1 MRPFSAD
8 SLWTYDNKVLKNK
21 FNIKDKELLNKKEKE
36 ITHNKINN
44 LKDYNDFSLKGF
56 LNLHKYLF
64 EDLYNFAGQIRD
76 ENVTLDNIML
86 CQFGVIE
93 LCLKDL
99 FRNLKEVK
107 INSHDDM
114 LIFLAYYYS
123 ELMVILP
130 FRDGN
135 EVTIKLFLELYL
147 KKHGYNFDFKKI
159 DNAKLWEATKYAFY
173 YNPDKLYKLL
183 KETI

>member
-8 SLWTYDNKVLKNK
+8 SLWTYENKVLKNK
-21 FNIKDKELLNKKEKE
+21 FNIKDEKLLDKKEKE
-36 ITHNKINN
+36 IVSDKIKD
-44 LKDYNDFSLKGF
+44 LKNYQDFSYNGF
-56 LNLHKYLF
+56 LSLHRYLF
-64 EDLYNFAGQIRD
+64 ADLYDFAGEIRD

-107 INSHDDM
+107 INSLDDM
-114 LIFLAYYYS
+114 IIFLAYYYS

-135 EVTIKLFLELYL
+135 EITIKLFLEEFL
-147 KKHGYNFDFKKI
+147 KQKGYQFSFGKI
-159 DNAKLWEATKYAFY
+159 DDLELWEATKYAFY
-173 YNPDKLYKLL
+173 YNTDKLYNLIKR
-183 KETI
+183 TI